1 MISVTCRR
9 FSAALLASTLT
20 KRLELLAIPGA
31 MHPNLQILRI
41 TFVIPGSQS
50 RFQVV
55 VREFYGEIAQ
65 AIREVRMRIK
75 WILIPLC
82 MILLVVLFG
91 CASQTPAQSPTPT
104 PLPVT
109 SVPQPPIGFLMYADN
124 VNRFSIFYPEEWE
137 MIPPQGTE
145 RIKYA
150 LVGFWDRQQN
160 ATLNSFYVMKAD
172 LPNEMDVE
180 DYFELEKTYFPGEY
194 GNYTSISTST
204 LNLNGEK
211 AVKHMWSF
219 TLGGDALQYVRLYL
233 IDEKV
238 VWLLE
243 AGGSMESFNDYENT
257 CDIMMSGFRV
267 LR

>member
-1 MISVTCRR
+1 
-9 FSAALLASTLT
+9 
-20 KRLELLAIPGA
+20 
-31 MHPNLQILRI
+31 
-41 TFVIPGSQS
+41 
-50 RFQVV
+50 
-55 VREFYGEIAQ
+55 
-65 AIREVRMRIK
+65 MRIK
-75 WILIPLC
+75 LIVIPLC
-82 MILLVVLFG
+82 MILLVALFG
-91 CASQTPAQSPTPT
+91 CVSQTPAQSLTST

-109 SVPQPPIGFLMYADN
+109 SAPQPPIGFLLYDDD
-124 VNRFSIFYPEEWE
+124 VNRFSILYPEEWE

-150 LVGFWDRQQN
+150 LVGFWNRQQN

-211 AVKHMWSF
+211 AVKHIWSF
-219 TLGGDALQYVRLYL
+219 TLGSDTLKYARLYL
-233 IDEKV
+233 IDDKV

-243 AGGSMESFNDYENT
+243 AGCSIESFNDYENT
-257 CDIMMSGFRV
+257 YDTMMSEFCI

>member
-1 MISVTCRR
+1 
-9 FSAALLASTLT
+9 
-20 KRLELLAIPGA
+20 
-31 MHPNLQILRI
+31 
-41 TFVIPGSQS
+41 
-50 RFQVV
+50 
-55 VREFYGEIAQ
+55 
-65 AIREVRMRIK
+65 MRIK

-82 MILLVVLFG
+82 MISLVALFG
-91 CASQTPAQSPTPT
+91 CVSQTPAQSPTPT

-124 VNRFSIFYPEEWE
+124 VNRFSIFYPEGWE

-145 RIKYA
+145 KIKYA

-194 GNYTSISTST
+194 GNYTSISTSI

-243 AGGSMESFNDYENT
+243 AGCSMQSFNDYENT
-257 CDIMMSGFRV
+257 YDIMMSGFRV